1 MNRFKEEALA
11 KKKAGDQ
18 RGKFLSTIVSL
29 KYPRIHQIT
38 DIYGQNRRLI
48 RIEKKEDAWERSRK
62 NWRSDGPLGTAKTY
76 DWE

>member
-48 RIEKKEDAWERSRK
+48 RIEKKEDA
-62 NWRSDGPLGTAKTY
+62 
-76 DWE
+76 